1 MAAAPPPG
9 LTETAPSETL
19 GGWLDAYPVAVSGG
33 DLFGDAAEPVAARW
47 KAVASGLAALSEG
60 DPLALQ
66 ETATRNAADLGL
78 TFRVTGEEEERA
90 WPLNAMPVVIG
101 AGEWET
107 VERGLIQRAELF
119 EHLAADIYGPQR
131 MVREGYLPAAAIA
144 GSPFFAR
151 KMLDPARRL
160 GAGQAAPHFI
170 QVYSADLARGP
181 RGQWRVLQD
190 RVRIAAGIGY
200 ALENRLA
207 MTRLAGHLLADQQV
221 RRIVDFFSVMREGMI
236 ASCGREAPRI
246 ALLTPGRFNQTYA
259 EQAHLARY
267 LGFPLVEGR
276 DLSVVDD
283 RLWVGTIAGPKR
295 VDSIWRWVN
304 TTSLDPLAF
313 DARSQLGVANLYE
326 AWARGG
332 VGMINWPG
340 TEVLESPAFAAFM
353 PRLCQVLLGE
363 APILPNIATW
373 WCGQAAESAT
383 VAARLGE
390 LAVLP
395 AFGQAVEGLQRREP
409 VAGAELDGP
418 QRAALLDAL
427 RRRPMDYCGQEI
439 VHLSTAPAI
448 VDGEVVPRPFTVRA
462 FVARDADGV
471 WTVMQ
476 GGFARLAAS
485 QALPTSLMGE
495 GEISADV
502 WVVDEVANP
511 AQLVA
516 RTIPEP
522 PISRGG
528 GILASQAADNLYWF
542 GRYNERAQIVTR
554 VLRALLDGS
563 VEIDGGPAE
572 QGGVVGALVDLLV
585 EAGSVE
591 APQETPDVQAICAAA
606 LAEASLPGGVT
617 ALMRRRQAVGLA
629 LRERFARDFWRLV
642 SQGVPQVDQHRPA
655 TLLGAVRRLTEH
667 FSALAGLISENM
679 VRSAAWRFLEIG
691 QRIERA
697 QGICRMVRRLDDA
710 QTGEGLDAEG
720 TETKGIDAKGI
731 DGGGLGVLLDLCD
744 SQIIYRTRY
753 LTGPMAGPVRDLLLL
768 DPDNPRALVFQI
780 AGIVEHLSAL
790 PSGRDDNLPE
800 PPMRAARALLGQ
812 LQAATARDMTSAV
825 LEEIEQQLYD
835 LSNALSAR
843 YFLQFDPE
851 QAERRTALL

>member
-1 MAAAPPPG
+1 MAAVPPSG
-9 LTETAPSETL
+9 LTENSPPENLA
-19 GGWLDAYPVAVSGG
+19 GWLDAYPVAVSGG
-33 DLFGDAAEPVAARW
+33 DLFGDAAEPVEARW
-47 KAVASGLAALSEG
+47 KAVAAGLAALSEG
-60 DPLALQ
+60 DPVALQ
-66 ETATRNAADLGL
+66 DIATRNAADLGL

-101 AGEWET
+101 SGEWQT
-107 VERGLIQRAELF
+107 IERGLIQRAELF
-119 EHLAADIYGPQR
+119 EHLAADIYGPQTL
-131 MVREGYLPAAAIA
+131 VRDGHLPAAVIA

-151 KMLDPARRL
+151 KMLGRAKRT
-160 GAGQAAPHFI
+160 GEGQARFI

-236 ASCGREAPRI
+236 AACGREAPRI

-295 VDSIWRWVN
+295 VDSIWRWIN

-313 DARSQLGVANLYE
+313 DARSQLGVANLFE

-340 TEVLESPAFAAFM
+340 TEVLESAAFAAFM

-363 APILPNIATW
+363 APVLPNIATW
-373 WCGQAAESAT
+373 WCGQATESAT
-383 VAARLGE
+383 VAARLDE

-409 VAGAELDGP
+409 VAGADLDGA

-462 FVARDADGV
+462 YVARDADGT
-471 WTVMQ
+471 WTVMP

-511 AQLVA
+511 AQAVS

-572 QGGVVGALVDLLV
+572 QGGVVGALVGLLE
-585 EAGSVE
+585 EAGSISEVS
-591 APQETPDVQAICAAA
+591 ETPDVQAICAAA
-606 LAEASLPGGVT
+606 LAEANLPGGVT
-617 ALMRRRQAVGLA
+617 ALMRQRQAVGLA

-679 VRSAAWRFLEIG
+679 VRSAAWHFLEIG

-697 QGICRMVRRLDDA
+697 QGICRMVRSLGDA
-710 QTGEGLDAEG
+710 TTG
-720 TETKGIDAKGI
+720 
-731 DGGGLGVLLDLCD
+731 DGQDGKAQDGRGHDGSGALGVLLDLCD

-812 LQAATARDMTSAV
+812 LQAATAQDMTSAV

-835 LSNALSAR
+835 LSDALSAR